1 MKRKI
6 FTLALMVAGAG
17 FPALATAQMSSR
29 QTQQDKDIQSAVT
42 AQLEKKEL
50 FRTVKA
56 EVNEGIVT
64 ISGEVPLYIDK
75 VNAEKRVRKVKNVDG
90 VRNHVE
96 VGGPSV
102 ADDEVRENLSTK
114 LRYDRAGY
122 GIVFNNLGVDV
133 ENGVVTIAGKVRDY
147 PDRDS
152 ALAIVSTTAGVKEVV
167 DEVEVAPVSISDDRL
182 RVRLAR
188 AIYGDMSLKRYAM
201 DPQAPIR
208 IIVKNGHVELAG
220 LVLNDL
226 DRQLAFTKANLVPG
240 IFSVTNNLSVASELK
255 E

>member
-1 MKRKI
+1 MKKKV
-6 FTLALMVAGAG
+6 FSLVLMVAGAG

-29 QTQQDKDIQSAVT
+29 QAQQDKDIQAAVT

-50 FRTVKA
+50 FRDLKA

-64 ISGEVPLYIDK
+64 ISGEVPLYVDK
-75 VNAEKRVRKVKNVDG
+75 MNAEKRVRKVKDVDG

-96 VGGPSV
+96 VGGPGV
-102 ADDEVRENLSTK
+102 ADDEIRENLSTK
-114 LRYDRAGY
+114 LRYDRVGY

-133 ENGVVTIAGKVRDY
+133 NNGVVTIAGNVRGY

-167 DEVEVAPVSISDDRL
+167 DEIDVAPASISDDRL

-188 AIYGDMSLKRYAM
+188 AIYGDASLRKYAM

-208 IIVKNGHVELAG
+208 IIVENGHVELAG
-220 LVLNDL
+220 VVLNDM
-226 DRQLAFTKANLVPG
+226 DRQLAFTRANALPG
-240 IFSVTNNLSVASELK
+240 IFSVKNNLSVASELK

>member
-1 MKRKI
+1 
-6 FTLALMVAGAG
+6 MVAGAG

-29 QTQQDKDIQSAVT
+29 QAQQDQEIQSAVK

-50 FRTVKA
+50 FRAIKA

-64 ISGEVPLYIDK
+64 ISGEVPLYMDK

-90 VRNHVE
+90 VRNRVE
-96 VGGPSV
+96 VSGPGIV
-102 ADDEVRENLSTK
+102 DDEVRENLSTK

-133 ENGVVTIAGKVRDY
+133 NNGVVTIAGNVRDY

-167 DEVEVAPVSISDDRL
+167 DEIEVAPVSISDDRL

-188 AIYGDMSLKRYAM
+188 AIYGDTSLRKYAM

-208 IIVKNGHVELAG
+208 IIVENGHVELAG
-220 LVLNDL
+220 MVLNDM
-226 DRQLAFTKANLVPG
+226 DRQLAFMRANVVPG

>member
-6 FTLALMVAGAG
+6 YTLALLVAGAG

-29 QTQQDKDIQSAVT
+29 QAQQDNEIRSAVT

-50 FRTVKA
+50 FRAVKA

-96 VGGPSV
+96 VGGASV

-122 GIVFNNLGVDV
+122 GIVFNNLGIDV
-133 ENGVVTIAGKVRDY
+133 ENGVVTIAGNVRDY
-147 PDRDS
+147 ADRDS
-152 ALAIVSTTAGVKEVV
+152 ALAIVSTTAGVKEVI

-188 AIYGDMSLKRYAM
+188 AIYGDTSLKRYAM

-220 LVLNDL
+220 LVLNDM
-226 DRQLAFTKANLVPG
+226 DRQLAFTRANVVPG
-240 IFSVTNNLSVASELK
+240 IFSVTNNLSVASDLK

>member
-6 FTLALMVAGAG
+6 FTLVLLVAGAG
-17 FPALATAQMSSR
+17 FPALATAQMNSR
-29 QTQQDKDIQSAVT
+29 QAQQDGEVQAQVT

-50 FRTVKA
+50 FRSLKA
-56 EVNEGIVT
+56 EVDEGIVT
-64 ISGEVPLYIDK
+64 LTGEVPLYIDK
-75 VNAEKRVRKVKNVDG
+75 MNAEKRVRKVKNVEG
-90 VRNHVE
+90 VRNHVQ

-114 LRYDRAGY
+114 LRYDRVGY

-133 ENGVVTIAGKVRDY
+133 QNGVVTIAGNVRDY
-147 PDRDS
+147 ADRDS

-167 DEVEVAPVSISDDRL
+167 DEIEVAPVSISDDRL

-188 AIYGDMSLKRYAM
+188 AIYGDASLRKYAM

-208 IIVKNGHVELAG
+208 IIVENGHVELAG
-220 LVLNDL
+220 VVLNDM
-226 DRQLAFTKANLVPG
+226 DRQLAFTRANLVPG
-240 IFSVTNNLSVASELK
+240 IFSVSNHIAVASEVR

>member
-17 FPALATAQMSSR
+17 FPAMATAQMSSR

-133 ENGVVTIAGKVRDY
+133 ENGVVTIAGNVRDY

>member
-17 FPALATAQMSSR
+17 FPAMATAQMSSR
-29 QTQQDKDIQSAVT
+29 QAQQDKDIQSAVT

-133 ENGVVTIAGKVRDY
+133 ENGVVTIAGNVRDY

>member
-1 MKRKI
+1 MKRK
-6 FTLALMVAGAG
+6 LLSLVLMVAGAG

-29 QTQQDKDIQSAVT
+29 QAQQDQEIQSAVK

-50 FRTVKA
+50 FRAIKA

-64 ISGEVPLYIDK
+64 ISGEVPLYMDK

-90 VRNHVE
+90 VRNRVE
-96 VGGPSV
+96 VGGPGIV
-102 ADDEVRENLSTK
+102 DDEVRENLSTK

-133 ENGVVTIAGKVRDY
+133 NNGVVTIAGNVRDY

-167 DEVEVAPVSISDDRL
+167 DEIEVAPVSISDDRL

-188 AIYGDMSLKRYAM
+188 AIYGDTSLRKYAM

-208 IIVKNGHVELAG
+208 IIVENGHVELAG
-220 LVLNDL
+220 MVLNDM
-226 DRQLAFTKANLVPG
+226 DRQLAFMRANVVPG